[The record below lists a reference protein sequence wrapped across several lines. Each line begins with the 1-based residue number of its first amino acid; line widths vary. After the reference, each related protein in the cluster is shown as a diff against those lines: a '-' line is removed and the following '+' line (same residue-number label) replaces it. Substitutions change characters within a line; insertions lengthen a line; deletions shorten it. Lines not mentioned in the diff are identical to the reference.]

1 MQNNIIKKII
11 TVISL
16 SLIVAFTIPQ
26 VLPAVQSVDVAHAA
40 VKLNKKSAAILVGKS
55 VRLKISGTKKK
66 VTWKTSDKKI
76 ATVSTN
82 GLVKGI
88 KSGKATISAK
98 VGKKTYK
105 CKVTVKL
112 NQFKQSSPSLK
123 KLESGYIHFY
133 PMKVYY
139 SKGKL
144 YYKARIYNRKP
155 FRVSRLS
162 NIRIAVTAPDG
173 SAEGRLLAEKE
184 VEEIDLAALNKNS
197 KGQPVKLSPGKY
209 AEYNFV
215 FSGRELLVKNFD
227 LTKIKKIYYVA
238 AYDWEY

>member
-1 MQNNIIKKII
+1 MKDNIIKKII
-11 TVISL
+11 AVVSL
-16 SLIVAFTIPQ
+16 SLVMALTIPQ
-26 VLPAVQSVDVAHAA
+26 ALPIAKSVNAVQAA
-40 VKLNKKSAAILVGKS
+40 VKLNKKSAVILVGKS

-66 VTWKTSDKKI
+66 VTWKTSNKKI
-76 ATVSTN
+76 ATVSTD

-88 KSGKATISAK
+88 KSGKVTISAK

-112 NQFKQSSPSLK
+112 NQFKQSSPSIR
-123 KLESGYIHFY
+123 KLESGFIHFY

-139 SKGKL
+139 SNGKL

-184 VEEIDLAALNKNS
+184 VEAIDLAALNKNS
-197 KGQPVKLSPGKY
+197 KGEAVKLSPGKY
-209 AEYNFV
+209 VEYNFV
-215 FSGRELLVKNFD
+215 FSGKELIVKNFD